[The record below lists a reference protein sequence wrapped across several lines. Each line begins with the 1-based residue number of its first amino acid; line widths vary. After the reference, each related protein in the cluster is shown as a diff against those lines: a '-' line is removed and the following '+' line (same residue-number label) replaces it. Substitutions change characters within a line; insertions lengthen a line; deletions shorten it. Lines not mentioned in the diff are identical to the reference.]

1 MPYKPGSFKKWLIC
15 LLAAA
20 AFAAPAHA
28 DTFPS
33 KTIRIIV
40 PYAPGGSIDL
50 TARVIAKNLQQSLGQ
65 AVIVENK
72 PGANGVVGIDD
83 LMQSDPDGHTLIILS
98 NSPVTVN
105 PHLTKVNYD
114 PLTDLAPIGRVVDS
128 PIILA
133 ANPKAGIASIAD
145 LVAVAKV
152 KPLNY
157 AVSYIG
163 SFAYL
168 SAELLKHDL
177 GVAMQAVPYRG
188 GAPVAAA
195 IASGEVP
202 LGMLDTAAIMPMIA
216 NGQVIP
222 IGITEPERVRSMPN
236 IPTLREAGVPNFS
249 TSSWLAMFAPRGTP
263 DDRIAKLNAEITKIV
278 AMPDAREV
286 LLAAGLEPAPDGP
299 GEMHRIIAAEYAMWG
314 QLIAATGL
322 KAE

>member
-1 MPYKPGSFKKWLIC
+1 MFGSFKKGLIAF
-15 LLAAA
+15 LAAA
-20 AFAAPAHA
+20 ALAVPAHA

-40 PYAPGGSIDL
+40 PYAPGGSIDF
-50 TARVIAKNLQQSLGQ
+50 TARVIAKNLQESVGQ
-65 AVIVENK
+65 PVIVENK
-72 PGANGVVGIDD
+72 PGANGVLGVED
-83 LMQSDPDGHTLIILS
+83 LMHSDADGHTLIILS

-105 PHLTKVNYD
+105 AHLSKLNYD

-128 PIILA
+128 PIIFA
-133 ANPKAGIASIAD
+133 ANPKAGITSIPD
-145 LVAVAKV
+145 LVAAAKA

-168 SAELLKHDL
+168 VAELLKHDL
-177 GVAMQAVPYRG
+177 GIAMQAVTYRG

-202 LGMLDTAAIMPMIA
+202 VGMLDTAAIMPMIA
-216 NGQVIP
+216 NGQLTA
-222 IGITEPERVRSMPN
+222 IGITEPERARSTPN

-249 TSSWLAMFAPRGTP
+249 ATSWLAMFAPRGTP
-263 DDRIAKLNAEITKIV
+263 DDRIAKLNAEIAKIL
-278 AMPDAREV
+278 AMPDAQQV
-286 LLAAGLEPAPDGP
+286 LLAAGLEPMPSSPD
-299 GEMHRIIAAEYAMWG
+299 EMRLIVETEYAKWG
-314 QLIAATGL
+314 ELIAATGL

>member
-1 MPYKPGSFKKWLIC
+1 M
-15 LLAAA
+15 
-20 AFAAPAHA
+20 
-28 DTFPS
+28 
-33 KTIRIIV
+33 
-40 PYAPGGSIDL
+40 
-50 TARVIAKNLQQSLGQ
+50 QQSLGQ

-72 PGANGVVGIDD
+72 PGANGVLGIDD
-83 LMQSDPDGHTLIILS
+83 LMHSDPDGHTLIILS

-105 PHLTKVNYD
+105 PHLSKVNYD
-114 PLTDLAPIGRVVDS
+114 PLSDLAPIGRVVDS

-145 LVAVAKV
+145 LVAAAKA

-163 SFAYL
+163 SFAYF
-168 SAELLKHDL
+168 SAELLKHEL
-177 GVAMQAVPYRG
+177 GVAMQAIPYSG
-188 GAPVAAA
+188 GAPVATA

-202 LGMLDTAAIMPMIA
+202 IGMLDTAAIMPMIA

-263 DDRIAKLNAEITKIV
+263 DDRIARLNAEIAKIV
-278 AMPDAREV
+278 AMPDAKDV
-286 LLAAGLEPAPDGP
+286 LLAAGLEPAPNSPD
-299 GEMHRIIAAEYAMWG
+299 EMRRIIAAEYAMWG
-314 QLIAATGL
+314 QMIATTGL
-322 KAE
+322 KVE

>member
-1 MPYKPGSFKKWLIC
+1 M
-15 LLAAA
+15 
-20 AFAAPAHA
+20 
-28 DTFPS
+28 
-33 KTIRIIV
+33 

-72 PGANGVVGIDD
+72 PGANGVLGIDD

>member
-1 MPYKPGSFKKWLIC
+1 MPNIFGSFKAWLMTA
-15 LLAAA
+15 LALAML
-20 AFAAPAHA
+20 AAPAHA

-50 TARVIAKNLQQSLGQ
+50 TARVIAKNLQQSVGQ

-72 PGANGVVGIDD
+72 PGANGVLGIDD
-83 LMQSDPDGHTLIILS
+83 LMHSDPDGHTLIILS
-98 NSPVTVN
+98 NSPITVN
-105 PHLTKVNYD
+105 AHLSKVNYD
-114 PLTDLAPIGRVVDS
+114 PLSDLAPIGRVVDS

-145 LVAVAKV
+145 LVAAAKA

-263 DDRIAKLNAEITKIV
+263 DYRIARLNAEIAKIV
-278 AMPDAREV
+278 AMPGAREV
-286 LLAAGLEPAPDGP
+286 LLAAGLEPAPSSP
-299 GEMHRIIAAEYAMWG
+299 EEMRRVIGTEYAMWG

>member
-1 MPYKPGSFKKWLIC
+1 MSHKPGSFKKWLIV

-28 DTFPS
+28 DTFPN

-50 TARVIAKNLQQSLGQ
+50 TARVIAKNLQQSIGQ

-72 PGANGVVGIDD
+72 PGANGVLGIDD

-105 PHLTKVNYD
+105 PHLSKVNYD

-145 LVAVAKV
+145 LVAAAKA

-202 LGMLDTAAIMPMIA
+202 VGMLDTAAIMPMIA

-222 IGITEPERVRSMPN
+222 LGITQPERAHSMPN
-236 IPTLREAGVPNFS
+236 IPTLREAGVSNFS
-249 TSSWLAMFAPRGTP
+249 TSSWLAIFAPRGTP
-263 DDRIAKLNAEITKIV
+263 EDRIARLNAEITKIV
-278 AMPDAREV
+278 AMPDAKKV
-286 LLAAGLEPAPDGP
+286 LLAAGLEPAPGGP
-299 GEMHRIIAAEYAMWG
+299 DEMRRTIAAEYAMWG

>member
-1 MPYKPGSFKKWLIC
+1 
-15 LLAAA
+15 
-20 AFAAPAHA
+20 
-28 DTFPS
+28 
-33 KTIRIIV
+33 
-40 PYAPGGSIDL
+40 
-50 TARVIAKNLQQSLGQ
+50 
-65 AVIVENK
+65 
-72 PGANGVVGIDD
+72 
-83 LMQSDPDGHTLIILS
+83 
-98 NSPVTVN
+98 
-105 PHLTKVNYD
+105 
-114 PLTDLAPIGRVVDS
+114 
-128 PIILA
+128 
-133 ANPKAGIASIAD
+133 
-145 LVAVAKV
+145 
-152 KPLNY
+152 
-157 AVSYIG
+157 
-163 SFAYL
+163 
-168 SAELLKHDL
+168 
-177 GVAMQAVPYRG
+177 MQAVPYRG

-286 LLAAGLEPAPDGP
+286 LLAAGLEPAPGGP
-299 GEMHRIIAAEYAMWG
+299 DEMHRIIAAEYAMWG

>member
-1 MPYKPGSFKKWLIC
+1 
-15 LLAAA
+15 
-20 AFAAPAHA
+20 
-28 DTFPS
+28 
-33 KTIRIIV
+33 
-40 PYAPGGSIDL
+40 
-50 TARVIAKNLQQSLGQ
+50 LQQSLGQ

-72 PGANGVVGIDD
+72 PGANGVLGIDD
-83 LMQSDPDGHTLIILS
+83 LMHSDPDGHTLIILS

-105 PHLTKVNYD
+105 PYLSKVSYD

-128 PIILA
+128 PIIFA

-145 LVAVAKV
+145 LVTAAKA

-177 GVAMQAVPYRG
+177 GIAMQAVPYRG

-202 LGMLDTAAIMPMIA
+202 VGMLDTAAIMPMIA
-216 NGQVIP
+216 NGQVIAL
-222 IGITEPERVRSMPN
+222 GITEPERVRSIPN

-278 AMPDAREV
+278 AMPNAKEV
-286 LLAAGLEPAPDGP
+286 LLAAGLEPAPCGP
-299 GEMHRIIAAEYAMWG
+299 DEMRRIIAAEYAMWG
-314 QLIAATGL
+314 QMIAATGL